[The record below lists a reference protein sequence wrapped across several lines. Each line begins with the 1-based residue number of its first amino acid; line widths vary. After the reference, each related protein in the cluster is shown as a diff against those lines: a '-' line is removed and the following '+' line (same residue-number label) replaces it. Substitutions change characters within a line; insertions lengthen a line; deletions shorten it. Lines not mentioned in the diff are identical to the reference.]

1 MKPFDEFRN
10 QNASFWAF
18 IKMASESLGYTDRLR
33 GGVKSYSEDELSE
46 LCKKKN
52 VEASDKL
59 LSDSASYV
67 QRRANL
73 LNDFVE
79 SRLMDA
85 QSASEE
91 YKKLEELHRNGN
103 FHCNLPLNKQKGN
116 KKQIAFFT
124 AIVNILAEKS
134 VRELT
139 GLTQSVGF
147 DDNPRGLLYVWDEQR
162 RLIGASSRRF
172 DGAFPS
178 VENPQIVWEIK
189 EYYYATTF
197 GSRVADGIY
206 ETLLD
211 GYELKD
217 LFDRS
222 GHKVYHVLFIDAY
235 RTWWQSGKSYLCRLV
250 DAMNAGFVDEVIVG
264 REALTRWPELLKSII
279 TGVRP

>member
-73 LNDFVE
+73 LNDFVV

-139 GLTQSVGF
+139 GL
-147 DDNPRGLLYVWDEQR
+147 
-162 RLIGASSRRF
+162 
-172 DGAFPS
+172 
-178 VENPQIVWEIK
+178 
-189 EYYYATTF
+189 
-197 GSRVADGIY
+197 
-206 ETLLD
+206 
-211 GYELKD
+211 
-217 LFDRS
+217 
-222 GHKVYHVLFIDAY
+222 
-235 RTWWQSGKSYLCRLV
+235 
-250 DAMNAGFVDEVIVG
+250 
-264 REALTRWPELLKSII
+264 
-279 TGVRP
+279 